1 MEEEVYYRIL
11 LDNYPGKATEVFK
24 YLKLAGYEEGEM
36 MELVDREEGK
46 TEETEFLYQSPLGR
60 KFLKEKKKKEI
71 IPARARNHDIF
82 SLQGYFIF
90 LRFLLS
96 CQITFHPS

>member
-46 TEETEFLYQSPLGR
+46 NRRNGIFVSKPVG
-60 KFLKEKKKKEI
+60 KKV
-71 IPARARNHDIF
+71 P
-82 SLQGYFIF
+82 
-90 LRFLLS
+90 
-96 CQITFHPS
+96 

>member
-1 MEEEVYYRIL
+1 MNLDVSLSMMDGRNSKIKSFLKDGGGGLLRIL
-11 LDNYPGKATEVFK
+11 LDNYPGKSSEVFK

-60 KFLKEKKKKEI
+60 KFLKEKKQKK
-71 IPARARNHDIF
+71 
-82 SLQGYFIF
+82 
-90 LRFLLS
+90 
-96 CQITFHPS
+96 

>member
-1 MEEEVYYRIL
+1 
-11 LDNYPGKATEVFK
+11 VFK

-60 KFLKEKKKKEI
+60 KFLKEKKQKK
-71 IPARARNHDIF
+71 
-82 SLQGYFIF
+82 
-90 LRFLLS
+90 
-96 CQITFHPS
+96 